1 VDERAELALESAGG
15 LSAMGRAQR
24 DKGARGEREIVQI
37 LRDAGWK
44 DARRSSDGRV
54 QSARGDIVNGP
65 AGVHIECKFVERLN
79 VPAALRQV
87 EEDANPL
94 DLPVLVHRPSR
105 QDWCATLPLDELLA
119 LLKLREAA

>member
-1 VDERAELALESAGG
+1 VSARERTKGAKAEL
-15 LSAMGRAQR
+15 
-24 DKGARGEREIVQI
+24 EIVHI

-44 DARRSSDGRV
+44 NAERTHDGRV
-54 QSARGDIVNGP
+54 QRARGDIRNGP
-65 AGVHIECKFVERLN
+65 PGVHFEVKRHERLN

-119 LLKLREAA
+119 LLKLREAS